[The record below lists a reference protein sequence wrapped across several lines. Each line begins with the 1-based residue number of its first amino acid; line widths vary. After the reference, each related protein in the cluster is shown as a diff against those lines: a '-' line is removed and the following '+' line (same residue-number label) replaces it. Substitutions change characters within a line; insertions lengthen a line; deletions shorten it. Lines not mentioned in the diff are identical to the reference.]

1 MLKDLNN
8 KLLNRREVKIIVN
21 ASANP
26 GFVNASKI
34 IAEQCKAKE
43 ELICV
48 KEVKSKFGRD
58 TFLIDAMIYNSLDD
72 KDKIE
77 RKTKPKKVAGAQ

>member
-21 ASANP
+21 SSSNP
-26 GFVNASKI
+26 GFANATKI

-77 RKTKPKKVAGAQ
+77 RKPKPKKVVGA